1 MLPQKEITQLLEDIF
16 SGIIDEY
23 NLPLNLYE
31 SIAEKFE
38 EALQTGFKN
47 IGASFGGK
55 NIDLVN
61 ELRENVYMFSAAKTF
76 QQTREMT
83 NLIYDDENNIRT
95 FKDFY
100 KDALSIYDTYNKT
113 YAETEY
119 RTAIESAQMGVRWNQ
134 IQEDKDVLPLLKM
147 TVVEDALTTE
157 ICQPLDGITLPVSDP
172 FWDKYYPPNHW
183 NCRSSVLQL
192 DEGKVST
199 QSEID
204 HAKQHADDEMQDAF
218 KMNVG
223 KDGYVFSPEHPYFKV
238 PKEDK
243 EFAKENFGL
252 PLPKELTE
260 ED

>member
-1 MLPQKEITQLLEDIF
+1 MLSEKEIKELLEGIF
-16 SGIIDEY
+16 NGEIDEY
-23 NLPLNLYE
+23 NLPTNLYQA
-31 SIAEKFE
+31 IAKYLEKGIFK
-38 EALQTGFKN
+38 GVKN

-55 NIDLVN
+55 NLELIN
-61 ELRENVYMFSAAKTF
+61 ELRTNVYMFSAAKTF
-76 QQTREMT
+76 QQTRELT
-83 NLIYDDENNIRT
+83 DLITDEESNVRT

-100 KDALSIYDTYNKT
+100 SDASSIYDKYNKD

-134 IQEDKDVLPLLKM
+134 IQEDKEALPFLRM
-147 TVVEDALTTE
+147 TVVEDNLTTE
-157 ICQPLDGITLPVSDP
+157 ICAPLDGITLPVKDP
-172 FWDKYYPPNHW
+172 FWDVYYPPNHW

-204 HAKQHADDEMQDAF
+204 HAKQHADDEMQDSF
-218 KMNVG
+218 RMNVG
-223 KDGYVFSPEHPYFKV
+223 KDGYVFSPEHPYFQV

-243 EFAKENFGL
+243 QFAKENFGL

-260 ED
+260 EA